1 MIFTRSQY
9 FCIHLKRLPK
19 RRNRNDLQIT
29 LISHI
34 FIDQPKIED
43 KQIKRLIVYIKV
55 HIKT

>member
-9 FCIHLKRLPK
+9 FFIHLKRLPK

-43 KQIKRLIVYIKV
+43 KQIKRLIVYI
-55 HIKT
+55 